1 MVLVLLCIV
10 YRANRLQKMSLKV
23 DFINWNLN
31 TAGQT
36 LDFITDP

>member
-1 MVLVLLCIV
+1 MDT
-10 YRANRLQKMSLKV
+10 YNKNQNTFKKDS
-23 DFINWNLN
+23 DQD